1 MSDLSRDFKR
11 NLFIPEKKEGTN
23 LNPPQSRGSQV
34 YQLKEFTSQKQGNKK
49 PFAFDSKKARNFDP
63 ENIERARE
71 GVKELL
77 KDAIDKAK
85 EQSKQIRET
94 ANNEGYAVGRKEGFQ
109 AGENNAREVFAPF
122 LETLQKVI
130 EDLTSLRKRMYVKM
144 EREMVEMIV
153 ELTKKIIR
161 FDLADRED
169 SVQDII
175 RLAVNSVLDRETMVI
190 KVHPE
195 DKTYAESYRPELHR
209 AFGDAKNISFV
220 AHPGVPRGGCVIDSN
235 FGKVE
240 AHLDSLD
247 AQIDKILQI
256 VPSTEEEP
264 STLEEITTE
273 GKEEEISPVSP
284 KASSPGVIQKPSPE
298 KKIGKEPNIKP
309 GANFWWKQ

>member
-1 MSDLSRDFKR
+1 MSDLSKDFKR
-11 NLFIPEKKEGTN
+11 NLFIPEKKEGATRS
-23 LNPPQSRGSQV
+23 PSQSRDNQV
-34 YQLKEFTSQKQGNKK
+34 YQLKEFSSQKQASKK

-63 ENIERARE
+63 ENVERARE
-71 GVKELL
+71 GVKELI
-77 KDAIDKAK
+77 KDAIEKAK
-85 EQSKQIRET
+85 EQSKQVRET

-122 LETLQKVI
+122 LETLQQII

-195 DKTYAESYRPELHR
+195 DKTYAENYRPELHR

-220 AHPGVPRGGCVIDSN
+220 SHPGVPRGGCVVDSN

-256 VPSTEEEP
+256 APPSGEE
-264 STLEEITTE
+264 STILEENTSQSQV
-273 GKEEEISPVSP
+273 EEIPSLSKQTEPPRIKQRPSP
-284 KASSPGVIQKPSPE
+284 KKKTDKKP
-298 KKIGKEPNIKP
+298 IIDT

>member
-1 MSDLSRDFKR
+1 LSDSSKYFKR

-23 LNPPQSRGSQV
+23 LNPSQPRGSQV
-34 YQLKEFTSQKQGNKK
+34 YQLKEFSSQKQASKK
-49 PFAFDSKKARNFDP
+49 PFSFDSKKARNFDP
-63 ENIERARE
+63 ENVKRARE

-77 KDAIDKAK
+77 KDTIEKAK
-85 EQSKQIRET
+85 EQSKEVRAT

-122 LETLQKVI
+122 LETLQNII

-161 FDLADRED
+161 FDLADRDD

-195 DKTYAESYRPELHR
+195 DKTYAESYRPELLR

-220 AHPGVPRGGCVIDSN
+220 AHPGVPRGGCVVDSN

-256 VPSTEEEP
+256 LPPSGEEP
-264 STLEEITTE
+264 SPTEENAPANQT
-273 GKEEEISPVSP
+273 KETPPVSKKTTP
-284 KASSPGVIQKPSPE
+284 PRVVKSPSPKTKVE
-298 KKIGKEPNIKP
+298 KEPKIDT
-309 GANFWWKQ
+309 GADFWWKQ

>member
-1 MSDLSRDFKR
+1 LSDLSRDFKR

-23 LNPPQSRGSQV
+23 INPSQSRSGQV
-34 YQLKEFTSQKQGNKK
+34 YQLKEFSNQKKTSKK

-63 ENIERARE
+63 ENVERARE

-85 EQSKQIRET
+85 EQSKQVREA

-161 FDLADRED
+161 FDLANRED

-220 AHPGVPRGGCVIDSN
+220 AHPGVPRGGCVVDSN

-256 VPSTEEEP
+256 VPLTEEEA
-264 STLEEITTE
+264 SNLEET
-273 GKEEEISPVSP
+273 SPLDQKIETPSVP
-284 KASSPGVIQKPSPE
+284 KKTAPKTVVQKPPHTTKSE
-298 KKIGKEPNIKP
+298 KEPKIDT